1 MAGDVD
7 DRKST
12 TGVLFF
18 LGSSPISWQS
28 GKQKVVALSS
38 CEAEYIAATTAAQ
51 QGIWLTR
58 LLAELT
64 GEDEAPAILKVDNKS
79 AISLCKNPVY
89 HDRSNHIEVR
99 YHYIRQCVDEKKI
112 IVEFTGMTEQLA
124 GILTKSLGRV
134 RFQELRV
141 KIGIIKIK

>member
-1 MAGDVD
+1 M
-7 DRKST
+7 
-12 TGVLFF
+12 
-18 LGSSPISWQS
+18 
-28 GKQKVVALSS
+28 
-38 CEAEYIAATTAAQ
+38 
-51 QGIWLTR
+51 
-58 LLAELT
+58 
-64 GEDEAPAILKVDNKS
+64 DNKS

-112 IVEFTGMTEQLA
+112 IVEFTGTTEQLA
-124 GILTKSLGRV
+124 DVLTKSLSRV